1 MAKKVLGKGLSAI
14 ISSSPTP
21 VDEMEAVIGESRER
35 IVELDVELIK
45 PNPDQ
50 PRLHFDEDDING
62 LAESIRARG
71 IIQPILVRK
80 EGEIYYVIAGER
92 RLRASKLAGLKKIK
106 SIIIHA
112 TEEENLTLALIE
124 NVQRTNL
131 NPIEEAKAYKVL
143 LHRFKLKQQDIAQ
156 DVGKD
161 RATIANLL
169 RLLNLPEQ
177 IQRAISEGK
186 LSVGHGKA
194 LLAVP
199 VGKQNEIFNEILDKG
214 ISVRALERMVET
226 EKFVFDEAAGKKPVK
241 KKADGKDAHIRKMEE
256 ALVSLLG
263 TKVEIKHSGS
273 KGKIEISYYSLD
285 DFERIM
291 ELLK

>member
-14 ISSSPTP
+14 ISSSPAP
-21 VDEMEAVIGESRER
+21 VDEMEAIIGESRER
-35 IVELDVELIK
+35 IVELETERIL

-71 IIQPILVRK
+71 LIQPILVRK
-80 EGEIYYVIAGER
+80 EGDNYYVIAGER
-92 RLRASKLAGLKKIK
+92 RLRASKTAGLKKIK

-143 LHRFKLKQQDIAQ
+143 IHRFRLKQQDIAQ

-177 IQRAISEGK
+177 IQRAVAEGRI
-186 LSVGHGKA
+186 SVGHAKA
-194 LLAVP
+194 LLGVP
-199 VGKQNEIFNEILDKG
+199 SGKQNMVFNEILEKG
-214 ISVRALERMVET
+214 MSVRALERMVED
-226 EKFVFDEAAGKKPVK
+226 EKFSAVESAK
-241 KKADGKDAHIRKMEE
+241 KKSVRKSADGKDAHVRKMEE
-256 ALVSLLG
+256 MLVSMLG
-263 TKVEIKHSGS
+263 TKVEIKHSGG
-273 KGKIEISYYSLD
+273 KGRIEISYYSLD
-285 DFERIM
+285 DFDRIM